1 MQSTVFGCEVMQHSY
16 MFRSGQFELRPLYE
30 GDIEKL
36 RIWRNNTQLNRYIT
50 PIAPIT
56 YEMQRAWYEDY
67 CKSDDELI
75 FAICFSGSL
84 SGSVSLYHI
93 ADDTAEFGRLMVGE
107 NRGCGLGK
115 FATKACARI
124 AFESLRLNALSAC
137 VTVKNIS
144 ALRIYVD
151 VGFVID
157 GVRFNSQLGQD
168 EYIISLSKERFL
180 ALNCA
185 C

>member
-1 MQSTVFGCEVMQHSY
+1 
-16 MFRSGQFELRPLYE
+16 
-30 GDIEKL
+30 
-36 RIWRNNTQLNRYIT
+36 
-50 PIAPIT
+50 
-56 YEMQRAWYEDY
+56 
-67 CKSDDELI
+67 
-75 FAICFSGSL
+75 
-84 SGSVSLYHI
+84 
-93 ADDTAEFGRLMVGE
+93 MVGE